1 MATTNY
7 RLQVMSADLF
17 IKYAS
22 KEREYITQ
30 KITNLKSNLN
40 KYFTTSISEILIF
53 GSFKRDTILP
63 RNFDENS
70 DIDILIIFNQ
80 AEKELTPETYRNRL
94 KKFTELYYS
103 TSTVIRSH
111 PSIVLEMDKIKF
123 DLVPCRIYQGFFS
136 STHQIPDKNG
146 SWMNTDPKGFNETL
160 TTANNKYN
168 SLVKPMI
175 RLMKRWNA
183 YNNYPYTSY
192 NLEQIIADMN
202 FSNDNHETGFLYAI
216 SQLPTSNLAEYQTKK
231 VETLKN
237 NGKWVKEYLDRDNQ
251 EKAIE
256 VVCRILGLKV

>member
-30 KITNLKSNLN
+30 KIDNLKTNLK

-94 KKFTELYYS
+94 KRFAELNYS
-103 TSTVIRSH
+103 TSTVVRSH

-123 DLVPCRIYQGFFS
+123 DLVPCRIYQNFFS
-136 STHQIPDKNG
+136 SSHQIPDKNG
-146 SWMNTDPKGFNETL
+146 SWMNTDPKGFNEIL

-183 YNNYPYTSY
+183 YNSYPYTSFA
-192 NLEQIIADMN
+192 LEQIIADMN

-216 SQLPTSNLAEYQTKK
+216 AQLPTSNLADFQAKK

-237 NGKWVKEYLDRDNQ
+237 NGKWIKEYLDRDNQ
-251 EKAIE
+251 DKAIE